1 MFLRKI
7 VLALFI
13 LLIVG
18 GSGAAQAGKITI
30 GLVVSDQRRGDL
42 DVEVLNA
49 ATQALFKT
57 QRFRLM
63 ERERLD
69 KIIDEKGLQEFIGAL
84 TSGDSSAGIEELE
97 GVDLIG
103 LVSYTVEPTRGL
115 EGQHL
120 KGYYMSVRLIS
131 VKTGQIAQIVDSRR
145 EGLYEPTTPNQAGIY
160 LFQNAREAFPPE
172 EYIVQLQGTNVVV
185 AMGSG
190 VGLKEGDVL
199 EVIRDGGTIFHPI
212 TGKELPGEEIVVG
225 TLKVTRASAQIS
237 SCKVTK
243 KEGSLEIGDIVRLKP
258 KNQTGL
264 KVFGKFKKLWKR
276 KG

>member
-1 MFLRKI
+1 MLCRKI

-13 LLIVG
+13 LLVVA
-18 GSGAAQAGKITI
+18 GSVAAQTGKITI

-42 DVEVLNA
+42 DVEILNA
-49 ATQALFKT
+49 ATDALFRT

-69 KIIDEKGLQEFIGAL
+69 KIIDEKGLREFIGAL

-115 EGQHL
+115 EGERL
-120 KGYYMSVRLIS
+120 KGYYISVRLVS
-131 VKTGQIAQIVDSRR
+131 VKTGQIAHIIDSRR
-145 EGLYEPTTPNQAGIY
+145 EGLYEPTTPNQASIY

-172 EYIVQLQGTNVVV
+172 EIIIQLQGARAVV

-190 VGLKEGDVL
+190 VGLKKGDVL
-199 EVIRDGGTIFHPI
+199 EVIRQGETIFHMV
-212 TGKELPGEEIVVG
+212 TGEAYPGEEIVVG
-225 TLKVTRASAQIS
+225 TLQVTRASVQTS
-237 SCKVTK
+237 SCKVK
-243 KEGSLEIGDIVRLKP
+243 KTEGPVQVGDTVRLKP

-264 KVFGKFKKLWKR
+264 KVFGRVKKLWKR
-276 KG
+276 KS